1 MTITVWLLT
10 LELPIITTGTIT
22 AAYYAIDHTGRAN
35 TRAQE
40 LADIETWLQQIRSTS
55 R

>member
-1 MTITVWLLT
+1 MTITVWLLG
-10 LELPIITTGTIT
+10 LELPII
-22 AAYYAIDHTGRAN
+22 AAGATVAAWFAVDHTGRAN

-40 LADIETWLQQIRSTS
+40 LADIDAWLQQIRRT

>member
-22 AAYYAIDHTGRAN
+22 GWWFAVDRYARAQD
-35 TRAQE
+35 RAQE
-40 LADIETWLQQIRSTS
+40 LADIETWLQQIRRT